1 MNLATTELKALL
13 STHAFEQ
20 DIPPSIADGL
30 AALLAQDRQIVVVT
44 GKWDGRMSGFLAD
57 LSHGI
62 SKRSTLLR
70 IKSPLDVEAF
80 YAALAA
86 QLQLP
91 AKGALS
97 LAARVG
103 QRLLLP
109 APKGRFVLLC
119 EAADAYKDATL
130 EAIRQI
136 SNYPVG
142 IVLAGTPRLL
152 RRLGARRL
160 SALRQRITHQLALN
174 RRGLFANPFWP
185 TVVLLVLGGGGLI
198 YWLRSEPVAAPAAE
212 SSPAKPLVLRTPAP
226 PPTPAPEQA
235 EGEEALTLRL
245 ERELKPH

>member
-57 LSHGI
+57 LCHGI

-70 IKSPLDVEAF
+70 IKSPLDPEAF
-80 YAALAA
+80 YASLAA
-86 QLQLP
+86 QLHLP
-91 AKGALS
+91 AKGALPV
-97 LAARVG
+97 AARVG

-119 EAADAYKDATL
+119 EAADAYEEATL

-152 RRLGARRL
+152 RRLAARPL
-160 SALRQRITHQLALN
+160 AALRQRVTHQLALS
-174 RRGLFANPFWP
+174 RRGFSANPFWP
-185 TVVLLVLGGGGLI
+185 TVTLLVLGGGGLI
-198 YWLRSEPVAAPAAE
+198 YYWLRGEPVTVPPAE
-212 SSPAKPLVLRTPAP
+212 SPPAPIVHRAPAP
-226 PPTPAPEQA
+226 PPAPAVEQ
-235 EGEEALTLRL
+235 GEDDTLALRL
-245 ERELKPH
+245 ERELTPR